1 MFHRIIQLPQTHS
14 FFLFGARGTGKTT
27 LLKQRLTKDTWYI
40 DLLDL
45 DVEDQYRLDPESL
58 ARELDARAEST
69 SVVIIDEIQKLPRLL
84 DIVHRKIEETNIQF
98 ILTGSSARKLKR
110 GSANMLAGRA
120 FVYNLFP
127 LTSVELA
134 DAFDLETVL
143 MYGTLP
149 YIYNL
154 TSVDDRIRYLKT
166 YAQSYLK
173 EEVWGEQLI
182 RALDP
187 FRAFLEVAAQAHGQV
202 INYSTI
208 ARDVGVDTKTV
219 QNYFQ
224 ILEDTLIG
232 VLLNSYH
239 RSVRKRQRQAP
250 KFYFFDSGIQ
260 RILSNTIDIPLRPGT
275 YAYGLAFEHFIIMDI
290 MRRAAYQE
298 KNFRFSYLRAE
309 GGAEVDLVI
318 ETAEKT
324 ILVEI
329 KSSERVTKDNLR
341 HLQSYSKDFPD
352 AELICLARVPRAE
365 LFDRIKV
372 MPWKEGIE
380 TILREY

>member
-166 YAQSYLK
+166 YVQSYLK